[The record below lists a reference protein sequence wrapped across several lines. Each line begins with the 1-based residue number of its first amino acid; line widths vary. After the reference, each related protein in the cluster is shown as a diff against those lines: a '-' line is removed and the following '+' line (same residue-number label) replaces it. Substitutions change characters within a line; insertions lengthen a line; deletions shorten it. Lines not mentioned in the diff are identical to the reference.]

1 MPEWFPSLVKKLWN
15 EGEDVTKQ
23 AAYGE
28 RQVVKR
34 GTLEGGDEVD
44 MIYQMDTGDVSI
56 QVVPKKG
63 EFSTKSGAYE
73 KPYEL
78 DYKKGI
84 GDETTKGTPPDEF
97 SVTEARPFQV
107 GKDDVDLDYDMVD
120 IDDAMSDLQE
130 LENFAK
136 KK

>member
-1 MPEWFPSLVKKLWN
+1 MEISVEYNSDFRHDLKVGKLKGDDVDLV
-15 EGEDVTKQ
+15 
-23 AAYGE
+23 
-28 RQVVKR
+28 
-34 GTLEGGDEVD
+34 
-44 MIYQMDTGDVSI
+44 YQMDTGDVSI
-56 QVVPKKG
+56 QVTPKKG

-97 SVTEARPFQV
+97 GVTEARPYQT
-107 GKDDVDLDYDMVD
+107 GKNDVDLDFDEVD

-130 LENFAK
+130 LENFSK
-136 KK
+136 KKK